1 MHRSG
6 ASETDAPIVTT
17 DIDDPESLHLPIVRA
32 VAAVD
37 NEAPTDLPPL
47 TDVVDP
53 ETLAAVVSSASSSIS
68 VSFSYCGYDL
78 TVTSSTVSVY

>member
-6 ASETDAPIVTT
+6 ASETDAPIVTA
-17 DIDDPESLHLPIVRA
+17 DVDDPESLHLPIVRT

-37 NEAPTDLPPL
+37 NQPPTDLPPL
-47 TDVVDP
+47 TDVIDP
-53 ETLAAVVSSASSSIS
+53 DALSAAVTSASGAVS

-78 TVTSSTVSVY
+78 TVTPSTVSVY